1 VRRLHQTEA
10 WATGP
15 VHLALAD
22 SQPADAAPEA
32 EETEDRMTD
41 LLTMS
46 FVVSLCALAVILH
59 AWDGIQASLVAWWR
73 RRQMRIAAKHQQQ
86 LYAANN
92 GRPVAIRTF
101 MKMKAR

>member
-1 VRRLHQTEA
+1 VRRLHEAAA
-10 WATGP
+10 WAACALP
-15 VHLALAD
+15 LALAD

-59 AWDGIQASLVAWWR
+59 AWDGIQGSIVAWWR
-73 RRQMRIAAKHQQQ
+73 RRQMRIAAKHQQA